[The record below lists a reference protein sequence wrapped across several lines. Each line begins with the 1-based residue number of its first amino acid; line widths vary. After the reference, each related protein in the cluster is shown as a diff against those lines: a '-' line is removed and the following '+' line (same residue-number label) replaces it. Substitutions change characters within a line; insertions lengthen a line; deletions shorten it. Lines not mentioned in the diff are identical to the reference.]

1 MSSDKLGLSLDNLGE
16 YVGFITENIKKVCKK
31 CGPRAAGSEGD
42 KKAKKYFL
50 EDTKA
55 LCDEAWTEDFRC
67 SDKAF
72 MSWVPVG
79 AVLVILSTLLF
90 IFGMPLLSLLITLL
104 TVFFIVSEFFFYKET
119 LDVFFRKKD
128 SANVIGKVKAS
139 GETKKR
145 MILCGHT
152 DSAFEWTYTYYGGR
166 AAVATIIVSAVV
178 ALVTSIAGSITAIVM
193 GKAFAPSVVFGGN
206 NTAIT
211 VFAILMLC
219 LIPFMIAALFFCNYR
234 RPVTGANDDLTG
246 CYISLA
252 AVKYLK
258 ENNINLEN
266 TEIIVALVGGE
277 ECGLRGSKAFA
288 KKHKAEFTDKN
299 IETICVPFDTIHDF
313 DFMKIILGDMNGT
326 VKNDKRVAALI
337 KEGAHLAGYDNVSV
351 GTIDLGSTDAA
362 AFSQAG
368 VPAASFTAMDPTPAK
383 YYHTRLDT
391 EDILDEKTI
400 EAGLKI
406 ALKTIFLFDKNGL
419 N

>member
-1 MSSDKLGLSLDNLGE
+1 MSAEKINTSLNDLGQYTTYIVES
-16 YVGFITENIKKVCKK
+16 IRKVCKS
-31 CGPRAAGSEGD
+31 CGPRAACSEGD
-42 KKAKKYFL
+42 KKARKYFF
-50 EDTKA
+50 EDTKKI
-55 LCDEAWTEDFRC
+55 CDEAWTEDFKC

-90 IFGMPLLSLLITLL
+90 ILGMPVLSLLVTLL

-119 LDVFFRKKD
+119 LDVFFKKKD
-128 SANVIGKVKAS
+128 TANVIGRVKAS

-145 MILCGHT
+145 IILCGHT

-166 AAVATIIVSAVV
+166 PAVATIIVSAVV
-178 ALVTSIAGSITAIVM
+178 AILVSIAGSITAIVTE
-193 GKAFAPSVVFGGN
+193 KAFSPSVVFANG

-211 VFAILMLC
+211 IFAIIMLV

-277 ECGLRGSKAFA
+277 ECGLRGSKDFA
-288 KKHKAEFTDKN
+288 KKHKDEFTDEN
-299 IETICVPFDTIHDF
+299 VETMCIAFDTIHDF

-337 KEGAHLAGYDNVSV
+337 KEGAHLAGYDNVET

-362 AFSQAG
+362 AFTQVG
-368 VPAASFTAMDPTPAK
+368 IPAASFIAMDPTPAR

-391 EDILDEKTI
+391 EEILDKKAI

-406 ALKTIFLFDKNGL
+406 ALKTLFLFDEKGI
-419 N
+419 

>member
-1 MSSDKLGLSLDNLGE
+1 MNSDKLGLSLDNLGE
-16 YVGFITENIKKVCKK
+16 YVDFITESIKKVCKK
-31 CGPRAAGSEGD
+31 CGPRAACSEGD
-42 KKAKKYFL
+42 KKARKYFL
-50 EDTKA
+50 EDTTS
-55 LCDEAWTEDFRC
+55 LCDEAWTEDFKC

-79 AVLVILSTLLF
+79 AVLVILSTILF
-90 IFGMPLLSLLITLL
+90 IFGMPALSLPITLL
-104 TVFFIVSEFFFYKET
+104 TLFFIVSEFFFYKQT
-119 LDVFFRKKD
+119 LDVFFKKKD
-128 SANVIGKVKAS
+128 SANVIGKVKAK

-145 MILCGHT
+145 IILCGHT
-152 DSAFEWTYTYYGGR
+152 DSAFEWTYTYHGGR
-166 AAVATIIVSAVV
+166 PAVATIIVSAVV
-178 ALVTSIAGSITAIVM
+178 AIVTSIAGSITAIAT

-234 RPVTGANDDLTG
+234 RPVTGANDNLTG

-288 KKHKAEFTDKN
+288 KKHRDEFTDKN
-299 IETICVPFDTIHDF
+299 IQTICVSIDTIHDF

-326 VKNDKRVAALI
+326 VKNDKRVAELI
-337 KEGAHLAGYDNVSV
+337 KEGAHLAGYDNVSI

-362 AFSQAG
+362 AFTQTG
-368 VPAASFTAMDPTPAK
+368 VPAASFISMDPTPAR

-391 EDILDEKTI
+391 EEILDKKTI

-406 ALKTIFLFDKNGL
+406 ALKTLFLFDEKGI
-419 N
+419 

>member
-1 MSSDKLGLSLDNLGE
+1 MISEKIDLTLDNIE
-16 YVGFITENIKKVCKK
+16 DYSDYIIKKIKKVCKK
-31 CGPRAAGSEGD
+31 CGPRAACSEGD
-42 KKAKKYFL
+42 KKARKYLL

-55 LCDEAWTEDFRC
+55 LCDEAWTEAFRC

-90 IFGMPLLSLLITLL
+90 VFGMPLLSLLITLL
-104 TVFFIVSEFFFYKET
+104 TVFFIVSEFFFYKQT
-119 LDVFFRKKD
+119 LDIFFKKKD

-145 MILCGHT
+145 IILCGHT
-152 DSAFEWTYTYYGGR
+152 DSAFEWTYTYHGGR
-166 AAVATIIVSAVV
+166 PAVATIIVSAVV
-178 ALVTSIAGSITAIVM
+178 AIVTSIAGSVTAIAM
-193 GKAFAPSVVFGGN
+193 GKAFAPSVVIGGN

-211 VFAILMLC
+211 VFAVLMLC
-219 LIPFMIAALFFCNYR
+219 LVPFMIAALFFCNYR

-252 AVKYLK
+252 AVKYLR
-258 ENNINLEN
+258 ENNIKLEN

-277 ECGLRGSKAFA
+277 ECGLRGSKSFV
-288 KKHKAEFTDKN
+288 KNHKDEFTDKN
-299 IETICVPFDTIHDF
+299 IETICVPFDTVHDF

-326 VKNDKRVAALI
+326 VKNDKRVAELI
-337 KEGAHLAGYDNVSV
+337 KEGTHLAGYDNVSI

-362 AFSQAG
+362 AFTQAG
-368 VPAASFTAMDPTPAK
+368 IPAASFTAMDPTPAR

-391 EDILDEKTI
+391 EEILDKETI

-406 ALKTIFLFDKNGL
+406 ALKTILLFDEKGI
-419 N
+419 

>member
-1 MSSDKLGLSLDNLGE
+1 MSSEKLDLSFDNIGQ
-16 YVGFITENIKKVCKK
+16 YTDYITERIKKVCKK

-55 LCDEAWTEDFRC
+55 VCDEAWAEDFKC

-90 IFGMPLLSLLITLL
+90 IFGMPVLSLLITLL

-119 LDVFFRKKD
+119 LDIFFKKKD
-128 SANVIGKVKAS
+128 SANVIGKVKAK

-145 MILCGHT
+145 IILCGHT
-152 DSAFEWTYTYYGGR
+152 DSAFEWTYTYHGGR
-166 AAVATIIVSAVV
+166 PAVATIIVSAVV
-178 ALVTSIAGSITAIVM
+178 AIVTSIAGSITAIAT
-193 GKAFAPSVVFGGN
+193 GKAFAPSVVFDSG
-206 NTAIT
+206 NTAVT
-211 VFAILMLC
+211 VFAILMLV
-219 LIPFMIAALFFCNYR
+219 LVPFMIAALFFCNYR

-246 CYISLA
+246 CYVSLA

-258 ENNINLEN
+258 ENNISLEN

-288 KKHKAEFTDKN
+288 NKHKNEFTDKN
-299 IETICVPFDTIHDF
+299 VETVCIAFDTIHDF
-313 DFMKIILGDMNGT
+313 DFMKIILVDMNGT
-326 VKNDKRVAALI
+326 VKNDKKVAELI
-337 KEGAHLAGYDNVSV
+337 KEGTHLAGYDNVDM

-362 AFSQAG
+362 AFTQAG
-368 VPAASFTAMDPTPAK
+368 VPAASFTAMDPTPAR

-391 EDILDEKTI
+391 EEILDKETL

-406 ALKTIFLFDKNGL
+406 ALKTIFLFDEKGI
-419 N
+419 

>member
-1 MSSDKLGLSLDNLGE
+1 MISEKIDLTLDNIE
-16 YVGFITENIKKVCKK
+16 DYSDYIIEKIKKVCKK
-31 CGPRAAGSEGD
+31 CGPRAACSEGD
-42 KKAKKYFL
+42 KKARKYLL

-90 IFGMPLLSLLITLL
+90 VFGMPLLSLLITLL
-104 TVFFIVSEFFFYKET
+104 TVFFIVSEFFFYKQT
-119 LDVFFRKKD
+119 LDIFFKKKD

-145 MILCGHT
+145 IILCGHT
-152 DSAFEWTYTYYGGR
+152 DSAFEWTYTYHGGR
-166 AAVATIIVSAVV
+166 PAVATIIVSAVV
-178 ALVTSIAGSITAIVM
+178 AIVTSIAGSVTAIAM
-193 GKAFAPSVVFGGN
+193 GKAFAPSVVIGGN

-211 VFAILMLC
+211 VFAVLMLC
-219 LIPFMIAALFFCNYR
+219 LVPFMIAALFFCNYR

-252 AVKYLK
+252 AVKYLR
-258 ENNINLEN
+258 ENNIKFEN

-277 ECGLRGSKAFA
+277 ECGLRGSKSFA
-288 KKHKAEFTDKN
+288 KNHKDEFTDKN
-299 IETICVPFDTIHDF
+299 IETICVPFDTVHDF

-326 VKNDKRVAALI
+326 VKNDKRVAELI
-337 KEGAHLAGYDNVSV
+337 KESAHLAGYDNVSI

-362 AFSQAG
+362 AFTQAG
-368 VPAASFTAMDPTPAK
+368 IPAASFTAMDPTPAR

-391 EDILDEKTI
+391 EEILDKETI

-406 ALKTIFLFDKNGL
+406 ALKTLFLFDEKGI
-419 N
+419 

>member
-1 MSSDKLGLSLDNLGE
+1 MSTDKLGLSLDNLGG
-16 YVGFITENIKKVCKK
+16 YVGFITESIKEVCKN
-31 CGPRAAGSEGD
+31 CGPRSACSEGD
-42 KKAKKYFL
+42 RKARKYFL
-50 EDTKA
+50 EHTKNV
-55 LCDEAWTEDFRC
+55 CDEAWTEDFKC

-79 AVLVILSTLLF
+79 AVLVILSTLLY
-90 IFGMPLLSLLITLL
+90 IFGMPVLSLPITLL
-104 TVFFIVSEFFFYKET
+104 TVFLIVSEFFFYKET
-119 LDVFFRKKD
+119 LDIFFKKKD

-145 MILCGHT
+145 IILCGHT

-166 AAVATIIVSAVV
+166 SAVATVIVSAVV
-178 ALVTSIAGSITAIVM
+178 ALVTSIAGSVTAMAM
-193 GKAFAPSVVFGGN
+193 GKIFAPSVVFGEG

-211 VFAILMLC
+211 VFAIIMLC
-219 LIPFMIAALFFCNYR
+219 LVPFMIAALFFCNYR
-234 RPVTGANDDLTG
+234 RPVTGAHDDLTG

-258 ENNINLEN
+258 DNNINLEN

-288 KKHKAEFTDKN
+288 KNHKDEFTDKN
-299 IETICVPFDTIHDF
+299 VETICVPFDTVHDF

-326 VKNDKRVAALI
+326 VKNDKRVADLI
-337 KEGAHLAGYDNVSV
+337 KEGAHLAGFDNVSV

-362 AFSQAG
+362 AFSEVG
-368 VPAASFTAMDPTPAK
+368 IPAASFTAMDPTPAR

-406 ALKTIFLFDKNGL
+406 ALKTIFLFDEKGL
-419 N
+419 D

>member
-1 MSSDKLGLSLDNLGE
+1 MSTDKLGLSLDNLGE
-16 YVGFITENIKKVCKK
+16 YVGFITESIKEVCKS
-31 CGPRAAGSEGD
+31 CGPRSACSEGD
-42 KKAKKYFL
+42 KKARKYFL
-50 EDTKA
+50 EHTKKV
-55 LCDEAWTEDFRC
+55 CDEAWTEDFKC

-79 AVLVILSTLLF
+79 AVLVILSTLLY
-90 IFGMPLLSLLITLL
+90 IFGMPVLSLPITLL

-119 LDVFFRKKD
+119 LDIFFKKKD

-145 MILCGHT
+145 IILCGHT

-166 AAVATIIVSAVV
+166 AAVATVIVSAVV
-178 ALVTSIAGSITAIVM
+178 ALVTSIAGSVTAMAM
-193 GKAFAPSVVFGGN
+193 GKVFAPSVVFGEG

-211 VFAILMLC
+211 VFAIIMLC
-219 LIPFMIAALFFCNYR
+219 LVPFMIAALFFCNYR

-258 ENNINLEN
+258 DNNINLEN

-288 KKHKAEFTDKN
+288 KNHKDEFTDKN
-299 IETICVPFDTIHDF
+299 VETICVPFDTVHDF

-326 VKNDKRVAALI
+326 VKNDKRVAYLI
-337 KEGAHLAGYDNVSV
+337 KEGAHLAGFDNVSV

-362 AFSQAG
+362 AFSEVG
-368 VPAASFTAMDPTPAK
+368 IPAASFIAMDPTPAR

-406 ALKTIFLFDKNGL
+406 ALKTILLFDEKGL
-419 N
+419 D

>member
-1 MSSDKLGLSLDNLGE
+1 MSSGKPDITLDNMGE
-16 YVGFITENIKKVCKK
+16 YSDYIIEQIKKVCKK
-31 CGPRAAGSEGD
+31 CGPRAACSEGD
-42 KKAKKYFL
+42 KKARKYLL

-55 LCDEAWTEDFRC
+55 VCDEAWTEDFRC

-72 MSWVPVG
+72 MSWVSVG
-79 AVLVILSTLLF
+79 AATMITAIALF
-90 IFGMPLLSLLITLL
+90 IFGMPVISLVLTLL
-104 TVFFIVSEFFFYKET
+104 TVFFIVSEFFFYKQT
-119 LDVFFRKKD
+119 LDIFFRKKD
-128 SANVIGKVKAS
+128 TANVIGRTKSA
-139 GETKKR
+139 GETKR
-145 MILCGHT
+145 RIILCGHT

-166 AAVATIIVSAVV
+166 AAVATVIVSAVV
-178 ALVTSIAGSITAIVM
+178 TIVAAISGSITAIVSR
-193 GKAFAPSVVFGGN
+193 GLFSPSLIFSDG

-211 VFAILMLC
+211 VFGIILIC
-219 LIPFMIAALFFCNYR
+219 LIPFMVAALFFCNYK

-266 TEIIVALVGGE
+266 TEIMVALVGGE

-288 KKHKAEFTDKN
+288 KKHKDEFTDKN
-299 IETICVPFDTIHDF
+299 VETICVPIDTIHDF

-326 VKNDKRVAALI
+326 VKNDKRVADLI
-337 KEGAHLAGYDNVSV
+337 KESAHLAGYDNVSV

-362 AFSQAG
+362 AFSQEG
-368 VPAASFTAMDPTPAK
+368 IPAASFTAMDPTPAK

-391 EDILDEKTI
+391 EDILDKETI
-400 EAGLKI
+400 EAGLRI
-406 ALKTIFLFDKNGL
+406 ALKTIFLFDEKGL

>member
-1 MSSDKLGLSLDNLGE
+1 MNSDKLGLPLDNME
-16 YVGFITENIKKVCKK
+16 QYTDFITQKIKKVCKK

-90 IFGMPLLSLLITLL
+90 IFGMPALSLLITLL

-145 MILCGHT
+145 IILCGHT

-178 ALVTSIAGSITAIVM
+178 ALVTSIAGSITAIAM

-219 LIPFMIAALFFCNYR
+219 LVPFMIVALFFCNYR

-246 CYISLA
+246 CYVSLA

-258 ENNINLEN
+258 DNNINLEN
-266 TEIIVALVGGE
+266 TEIVVALVGGE

-288 KKHKAEFTDKN
+288 KKHRTEFTDEG
-299 IETICVPFDTIHDF
+299 IETVCVAFDTIHDF

-326 VKNDKRVAALI
+326 VKNDKRVAGLI

-368 VPAASFTAMDPTPAK
+368 IPAASFTAMDPAPAR

-406 ALKTIFLFDKNGL
+406 ALKTILLFDEKGL
-419 N
+419 D